1 MLLLLTLIVIW
12 AGYKFFTQWI
22 WWIIGIMLLIDV
34 WKIVTS
40 WPALLIISGTCFYLL
55 YKRHKENM
63 PRKKVKPTL
72 SEPINMQGKR
82 IKKD

>member
-40 WPALLIISGTCFYLL
+40 WPALLIIAATCFYLL
-55 YKRHKENM
+55 YKRHKEKI
-63 PRKKVKPTL
+63 PRKGAISKELLIVTDFL
-72 SEPINMQGKR
+72 AFAVT
-82 IKKD
+82 

>member
-1 MLLLLTLIVIW
+1 MFLLLTLIVIW

-40 WPALLIISGTCFYLL
+40 WPALLIIAGTCFYLL

-72 SEPINMQGKR
+72 SGPINMQGK
-82 IKKD
+82 KY

>member
-1 MLLLLTLIVIW
+1 MLLLLTLIVVW
-12 AGYKFFTQWI
+12 AGYKFFTEWI

-55 YKRHKENM
+55 YKRHKENL
-63 PRKKVKPTL
+63 PHKKVKPTL
-72 SEPINMQGKR
+72 SDLVNMQGKHF
-82 IKKD
+82 

>member
-22 WWIIGIMLLIDV
+22 WWIIDIMLLIDI

-40 WPALLIISGTCFYLL
+40 RPALLIIAGTCFYLL
-55 YKRHKENM
+55 YKRHKEKM

-72 SEPINMQGKR
+72 SDPVNMQGKHF
-82 IKKD
+82 

>member
-34 WKIVTS
+34 WEIVTS
-40 WPALLIISGTCFYLL
+40 WPALLIIAATCFYLL
-55 YKRHKENM
+55 YKQHRKNM

-72 SEPINMQGKR
+72 SKPVNMQGKHF
-82 IKKD
+82 

>member
-40 WPALLIISGTCFYLL
+40 WPALLIIAGTCFYLL
-55 YKRHKENM
+55 YKQYRKNM
-63 PRKKVKPTL
+63 PHRKVKPKL
-72 SEPINMQGKR
+72 SKPVNVQGKYF
-82 IKKD
+82 

>member
-22 WWIIGIMLLIDV
+22 WWIIGIMLLIDI
-34 WKIVTS
+34 WRIVTS
-40 WPALLIISGTCFYLL
+40 WPALLIIAGTGTCFYLL

-63 PRKKVKPTL
+63 PRKNVKPTL
-72 SEPINMQGKR
+72 SEPINMQGKHF
-82 IKKD
+82 

>member
-40 WPALLIISGTCFYLL
+40 WPALLIIAGTCFYLL
-55 YKRHKENM
+55 YKRHKENI
-63 PRKKVKPTL
+63 PRKKVKPKL
-72 SEPINMQGKR
+72 SEPVNMQGKHF
-82 IKKD
+82 